1 MAYYHQPR
9 QQSRPYRYDD
19 DFGAPEPGRPYNP
32 YDERDAAPPRRVRR
46 EPATDATSGSPP
58 RRYKSER
65 GRRPRSPGRP
75 DRRDESM
82 TDDRGPDTRHRTHRY
97 ESERRGRSAGP
108 DRTSRNL
115 SPPPFGPPPDSP
127 RRKARSARPDHE
139 SSRPEREY
147 RQSSREPKPGR
158 GREFP
163 SRSKRGGRPERDY
176 RYDNDGPSSYPYDRD
191 PYVRGQP
198 RRGDPDGPRDSRRSR
213 NWAPDS
219 DSPPRRHGR
228 SVPPAARSRSHGR
241 GRRSRYSDSESDSEN
256 DRYATGVAAAGAGA
270 AGAAAAGGRR
280 RPRSQGRDRRGRNS
294 AQSPIRGRPPVT
306 QKGRDAPSGRRSSM
320 PASTK
325 NKAAWW
331 QNPMVQAGARTAFT
345 AGAQAAMKS
354 GKESGP
360 WLGPKGAKVATAALG
375 AALVDG
381 FMGQKHPNSTRQ
393 KLMRE
398 GIDLASAQTVR
409 VPEHRGRSGHK

>member
-19 DFGAPEPGRPYNP
+19 DFVTPDLERSYNP
-32 YDERDAAPPRRVRR
+32 YDEAPPRRVRR
-46 EPATDATSGSPP
+46 EPATDGSSGPPP

-75 DRRDESM
+75 VHRDESM
-82 TDDRGPDTRHRTHRY
+82 VHGRGPGYRNHSNRH
-97 ESERRGRSAGP
+97 ESERRGHSVGP
-108 DRTSRNL
+108 DRRSRKL

-127 RRKARSARPDHE
+127 RRKARSARPERE
-139 SSRPEREY
+139 SYRPEREH
-147 RQSSREPKPGR
+147 RQPPREPRPGR
-158 GREFP
+158 
-163 SRSKRGGRPERDY
+163 ERDVHIRDERGRRLGRDQ
-176 RYDNDGPSSYPYDRD
+176 RYKNDSPSSSYPYDRD
-191 PYVRGQP
+191 PYIQGPPQRGYPDEARETHRAQN
-198 RRGDPDGPRDSRRSR
+198 RDPNADY
-213 NWAPDS
+213 
-219 DSPPRRHGR
+219 PPRRHGR
-228 SVPPAARSRSHGR
+228 SLPPADRSRSR
-241 GRRSRYSDSESDSEN
+241 GRTGRSRYSDSGSDTE
-256 DRYATGVAAAGAGA
+256 DDHYVAGAAAAGAGA
-270 AGAAAAGGRR
+270 AAAGRR
-280 RPRSQGRDRRGRNS
+280 RPRSQGRDRRGRNHE
-294 AQSPIRGRPPVT
+294 QSPTRGRPPIT
-306 QKGRDAPSGRRSSM
+306 QKSRGAPSGRRSSM

-325 NKAAWW
+325 NKAAAWW

-381 FMGQKHPNSTRQ
+381 FMGQKHPDSTRQ

-398 GIDLASAQTVR
+398 GLNLASAQTGK
-409 VPEHRGRSGHK
+409 VPERRGSSHYK

>member
-19 DFGAPEPGRPYNP
+19 DFVAPDPERSYNP
-32 YDERDAAPPRRVRR
+32 YDEAPPRRVRR
-46 EPATDATSGSPP
+46 EPATDASSGPPP

-75 DRRDESM
+75 VYRDESM
-82 TDDRGPDTRHRTHRY
+82 ADDGGPEYRNHSHRY
-97 ESERRGRSAGP
+97 EPERRGHSVGPNRRS
-108 DRTSRNL
+108 RKL

-127 RRKARSARPDHE
+127 RRKARSARPERE
-139 SSRPEREY
+139 SYRPEYEH
-147 RQSSREPKPGR
+147 RQSSREPRPR
-158 GREFP
+158 RERDVP
-163 SRSKRGGRPERDY
+163 VRDERAGRPERDP
-176 RYDNDGPSSYPYDRD
+176 RYKNDSPSSYPYNRD
-191 PYVRGQP
+191 PYTQGPPQRGYP
-198 RRGDPDGPRDSRRSR
+198 DEAREARRAQNRD
-213 NWAPDS
+213 PDS
-219 DSPPRRHGR
+219 DYFPRRHGR
-228 SVPPAARSRSHGR
+228 SVPPADRSRSR
-241 GRRSRYSDSESDSEN
+241 GRTGRSRHSDSESDTE
-256 DRYATGVAAAGAGA
+256 DDHYVAGAAGAGA
-270 AGAAAAGGRR
+270 GAAAAASRR
-280 RPRSQGRDRRGRNS
+280 RSRSQGRDRRGRNLQ
-294 AQSPIRGRPPVT
+294 QSPSRGRPPIT
-306 QKGRDAPSGRRSSM
+306 QKARGAPSGRRSSM

-325 NKAAWW
+325 NKAAAWW

-381 FMGQKHPNSTRQ
+381 FMGQKHPDSTRQ

-398 GIDLASAQTVR
+398 GLNLASTQTGK
-409 VPEHRGRSGHK
+409 VPERRGHSHYK

>member
-19 DFGAPEPGRPYNP
+19 DFVAPDPERSYNP
-32 YDERDAAPPRRVRR
+32 YDEAPPRRVRR
-46 EPATDATSGSPP
+46 EPATDASSGPPP

-75 DRRDESM
+75 VYRDDSM
-82 TDDRGPDTRHRTHRY
+82 ADDGGPEYRNHSHRY
-97 ESERRGRSAGP
+97 EPERRGHSVGPNRRS
-108 DRTSRNL
+108 RKL

-127 RRKARSARPDHE
+127 RRKARSARPERE
-139 SSRPEREY
+139 SYRPEYEH
-147 RQSSREPKPGR
+147 RQSSREPRPR
-158 GREFP
+158 RERDVP
-163 SRSKRGGRPERDY
+163 VRDERAGRPERDP
-176 RYDNDGPSSYPYDRD
+176 RYKNDSPSSYPYNRD
-191 PYVRGQP
+191 PYTQGPPQRGYP
-198 RRGDPDGPRDSRRSR
+198 DEAREARRAQNRD
-213 NWAPDS
+213 PDS
-219 DSPPRRHGR
+219 DYFPRRHGR
-228 SVPPAARSRSHGR
+228 SVPPADRSRSR
-241 GRRSRYSDSESDSEN
+241 GRTGRSRHSDSGSDTE
-256 DRYATGVAAAGAGA
+256 DDHYVAGAAGAGA
-270 AGAAAAGGRR
+270 GAAAAASRR
-280 RPRSQGRDRRGRNS
+280 RSRSQGRDRRGRNLQ
-294 AQSPIRGRPPVT
+294 QSPSRGRPPIT
-306 QKGRDAPSGRRSSM
+306 QKARGAPSGRRSSM

-325 NKAAWW
+325 NKAAAWW

-381 FMGQKHPNSTRQ
+381 FMGQKHPDSTRQ

-398 GIDLASAQTVR
+398 GLNLASTQTGK
-409 VPEHRGRSGHK
+409 VPERRGHSHYK

>member
-19 DFGAPEPGRPYNP
+19 DFVAPDPERSYNP
-32 YDERDAAPPRRVRR
+32 YDEAPPRRVRR
-46 EPATDATSGSPP
+46 EPATDASSGPPP

-75 DRRDESM
+75 VYRDESM
-82 TDDRGPDTRHRTHRY
+82 ADDGGPEYRNHSHRY
-97 ESERRGRSAGP
+97 EPERRGHSVGPNRRS
-108 DRTSRNL
+108 RKL

-127 RRKARSARPDHE
+127 RRKARSARPERE
-139 SSRPEREY
+139 SYRPEYEH
-147 RQSSREPKPGR
+147 RQSSREPRPR
-158 GREFP
+158 RERDVP
-163 SRSKRGGRPERDY
+163 VRDERAGRPERDP
-176 RYDNDGPSSYPYDRD
+176 RYKNDSPSSYPYNRD
-191 PYVRGQP
+191 PYTQGPPQRGYP
-198 RRGDPDGPRDSRRSR
+198 DEAREARRAQNRD
-213 NWAPDS
+213 PDS
-219 DSPPRRHGR
+219 DYFPRRHGR
-228 SVPPAARSRSHGR
+228 SVPPADRSRSR
-241 GRRSRYSDSESDSEN
+241 GRTGRSRHSDSGSDTE
-256 DRYATGVAAAGAGA
+256 DDHYVAGAAGAGA
-270 AGAAAAGGRR
+270 GAAAAASRR
-280 RPRSQGRDRRGRNS
+280 RSRSQGRDRRGRNLQ
-294 AQSPIRGRPPVT
+294 QSPSRGRPPIT
-306 QKGRDAPSGRRSSM
+306 QKARGAPSGRRSSM

-325 NKAAWW
+325 NKAAAWW

-381 FMGQKHPNSTRQ
+381 FMGQKHPDSTRQ

-398 GIDLASAQTVR
+398 GLNLASTQTGK
-409 VPEHRGRSGHK
+409 VPERRGHSHYK